1 MKRISGVL
9 LSACMVA
16 GNSTLV
22 IDPAN
27 AEPKIVKAGK
37 TISKAGRTLPAAL
50 NTILS
55 GTGTPSASLGHDG
68 DFYIDRK
75 AWQFFGPK
83 TKGRWPLPILL
94 IGPTGSQGP
103 TGGAGPAGPQ
113 GKVGLKGEGGI
124 SGATGAAMVTAGS
137 AGPIGPSGPAGAPG
151 PIGAAGAAGSP
162 GATGPAGSS
171 GPPGSTGSTGANGSP
186 GLPGPTGA
194 GGSTGATGAQ
204 GPQGQTGLTGTP
216 GAPGTVGPRGPSRTI
231 SGALVFPAQIAG
243 VGGATASTNSFG
255 NFVAGSS
262 YSVTLA
268 IEAWAPPNGFDF
280 PTVSLNVSSTSGPP
294 TMSLWQNSH
303 LGQKSVGSSRLSST
317 IIQAHV
323 IVDGSAVREGFSLV
337 VTVTDRD
344 VTSTVPVSLDGY
356 FVATQVD
363 TVA

>member
-162 GATGPAGSS
+162 GATGLAGSS
-171 GPPGSTGSTGANGSP
+171 GPPGSTGSTGANGSS

-216 GAPGTVGPRGPSRTI
+216 GAPGTVGPRGPSSVSFI
-231 SGALVFPAQIAG
+231 SIPAFSLQSSTPNTDGRSSAFGSLTANQNYQFMLIAHARG
-243 VGGATASTNSFG
+243 NLSTNKAFG
-255 NFVAGSS
+255 FSVEGTSTVIVASDP
-262 YSVTLA
+262 SVN
-268 IEAWAPPNGFDF
+268 ESVFFDKA
-280 PTVSLNVSSTSGPP
+280 T
-294 TMSLWQNSH
+294 
-303 LGQKSVGSSRLSST
+303 LSS
-317 IIQAHV
+317 
-323 IVDGSAVREGFSLV
+323 VREYVFRAFGTATGGSTGGSLYF
-337 VTVTDRD
+337 TVTD
-344 VTSTVPVSLDGY
+344 GIG
-356 FVATQVD
+356 ATGTYPMTITGTCTLQQIESI
-363 TVA
+363 A